1 MKFIKITVM
10 NHSLKILLLL
20 AVIGLSFPVQ
30 ARISMDEAV
39 KRILLQ
45 GPNRVLGAQ
54 MEVIDGREAYV
65 IKVLTPDGR
74 VIQYV
79 IDAET
84 GEPMN

>member
-1 MKFIKITVM
+1 M
-10 NHSLKILLLL
+10 NRSLKMLLFF
-20 AVIGLSFPVQ
+20 AVIGLSLPAQ

-39 KRILLQ
+39 KRILQQ
-45 GPNRVLGAQ
+45 GSNRVLGAQ
-54 MEVIDGREAYV
+54 MEVIDGHEVYV

-84 GEPMN
+84 GEPLN